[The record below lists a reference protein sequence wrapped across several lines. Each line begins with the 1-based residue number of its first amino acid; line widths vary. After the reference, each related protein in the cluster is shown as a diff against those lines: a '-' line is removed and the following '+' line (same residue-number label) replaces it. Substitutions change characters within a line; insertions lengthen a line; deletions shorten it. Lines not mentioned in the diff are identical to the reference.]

1 MANRRIN
8 TMSTQYA
15 VHSTLLKT
23 IQNKLRTTC
32 HVLRTTPAA
41 FAAGSFTVNVED
53 EVQSR
58 VAINQDLGSFV
69 SRGFS
74 AVILVAGL
82 ATFMY
87 LVYGGLQWI
96 MSGGDKGKLEEARAK
111 ITNGVIGLAIV
122 ASSWAIYLLLDY
134 FFGIGI
140 TK

>member
-1 MANRRIN
+1 MKNFLSRLI
-8 TMSTQYA
+8 
-15 VHSTLLKT
+15 TLSYFFFPSVT
-23 IQNKLRTTC
+23 
-32 HVLRTTPAA
+32 HAA
-41 FAAGSFTVNVED
+41 GGSFTVNVED
-53 EVQSR
+53 EVKSR
-58 VAINQDLGSFV
+58 VAINQDLGTFV
-69 SRGFS
+69 SKSFS

-87 LVYGGLQWI
+87 LVYGGVQWI

-122 ASSWAIYLLLDY
+122 ASAWAVYLLLDY